1 MPATLTLTNAEV
13 LNMVRSEAS
22 AGYQERIP
30 AATRGNIAKIFETL
44 NAYSPLMNEFNDQFV
59 NRIGLTVFQTN
70 SYRNSLSPLKLGE
83 QQFGGMVQEVQGGLI
98 QAEHYDPNNTNPFG
112 APKPDIEVNYY
123 SVNRQ
128 DVYPMRYN
136 RDQLR
141 QAFVNDGGL
150 SSMINDILAMPLKSD
165 QWDEYLIMRN
175 LIKGAHDAWTMPT
188 VKVPDISTAS
198 DKEAAGKEIA
208 VAMREHYLMM
218 RDFIKT
224 QYNPKHMPVS
234 SDELV
239 ILGTP
244 AFFAYF
250 DVEVLAAAFHMDKAN
265 FIADRTIVVDDFDI
279 EGAQA
284 VLIDASAY
292 VCADNLVANDTIY
305 NPRTRDWISY
315 LHHWGTYALSDMR
328 NMLLFSSKENGNLG
342 KVTTKNVS
350 GVSLVLTNPVTDNA
364 VLKPGAEIELT
375 PKVTYSDNSTDEA
388 VFYLITDLI
397 AAHPTEPSTSD
408 TSTTDTSTAAPKVIL
423 PDTGT
428 YVDDQNVLHVSRN
441 STYEALNI
449 TAYAAANNT
458 KLANL
463 KLSKVGNSAG

>member
-1 MPATLTLTNAEV
+1 MSSKLTLSNIEV

-44 NAYSPLMNEFNDQFV
+44 DAYSPIMNEFCDLLV

-70 SYRNSLSPLKLGE
+70 SFRNSLAPLKRGE
-83 QQFGGMVQEVQGGLI
+83 QQFGGMIQEIQTGLI
-98 QAEHYDPNNTNPFG
+98 QAERYDPNNTNPFG
-112 APKPDIEVNYY
+112 APKPDIEANYY
-123 SVNRQ
+123 SMNRQ
-128 DVYPMRYN
+128 DVYPMSYN

-150 SSMINDILAMPLKSD
+150 SSMVNDILATPLKSD

-188 VKVPDISTAS
+188 VRVPDISTAE
-198 DKEAAGKEIA
+198 DKEAAGKKIA
-208 VAMREHYLMM
+208 VTMREHYLMM

-224 QYNPKHMPVS
+224 VYNPKHMPVS

-250 DVEVLAAAFHMDKAN
+250 DVEVLAAAFHMDRAN

-279 EGAQA
+279 AGAQA

-292 VCADNLVANDTIY
+292 ICADNLVANDTIY

-328 NMLLFSSKENGNLG
+328 NMLLFSSTEGNLG
-342 KVTTKNVS
+342 TVAAKTVTGITLN
-350 GVSLVLTNPVTDNA
+350 LTNTVANNA
-364 VLKPGAEIELT
+364 VLEPGAEIELT
-375 PKVTYSDNSTDEA
+375 PEVTYSDNSTDEA
-388 VFYLITDLI
+388 VFYLITDLD
-397 AAHPTEPSTSD
+397 ASAPDDKSAHTPN
-408 TSTTDTSTAAPKVIL
+408 VIS
-423 PDTGT
+423 PDSGT
-428 YVDDQNVLHVSRN
+428 YVDSQNVLHVSRN
-441 STYEALNI
+441 SKYETLTI

-463 KLSKVGNSAG
+463 KLTKVGHSAG

>member
-1 MPATLTLTNAEV
+1 MSATLTLSNAEV
-13 LNMVRSEAS
+13 LNLVRSEAS

-44 NAYSPLMNEFNDQFV
+44 DAYNPVMNEFSDLFV

-70 SYRNSLSPLKLGE
+70 SYRNSLSPLKRGE

-98 QAEHYDPNNTNPFG
+98 KAEHYDPNNTNPFG

-123 SVNRQ
+123 TMNRQ

-141 QAFVNDGGL
+141 QAFIDDGGL

-175 LIKGAHDAWTMPT
+175 LIKGAHDTWTMPT
-188 VKVPDISTAS
+188 VQVPDIATAD

-239 ILGTP
+239 VLGTP
-244 AFFAYF
+244 VFFAYF
-250 DVEVLAAAFHMDKAN
+250 DVEVLAAAFHMDRAN

-279 EGAQA
+279 PGAQA

-292 VCADNLVANDTIY
+292 ICTDNLVTNDTIY

-328 NMLLFSSKENGNLG
+328 NMLLFSSTEADNLG
-342 KVTTKNVS
+342 SVTAKTVTGVTLKLTETVS
-350 GVSLVLTNPVTDNA
+350 NNA
-364 VLKPGAEIELT
+364 VLEAGAEIELT
-375 PKVTYSDNSTDEA
+375 PKVTYSDSTTDEA
-388 VFYLITDLI
+388 VFYLITDMG
-397 AAHPTEPSTSD
+397 ATAP
-408 TSTTDTSTAAPKVIL
+408 TDTSAPTPNVIS

-441 STYEALNI
+441 STYETLNI
-449 TAYAAANNT
+449 TAYAAANNS

-463 KLSKVGNSAG
+463 ELHIVGYSAG

>member
-1 MPATLTLTNAEV
+1 MPSKLTLTNAEV

-44 NAYSPLMNEFNDQFV
+44 DRYSPIMNEFCDLLV

-70 SYRNSLSPLKLGE
+70 SFRNSLAPLKRGE
-83 QQFGGMVQEVQGGLI
+83 QQFGGMVQEIQTGLI
-98 QAEHYDPNNTNPFG
+98 QAERYDPNNTNPFG
-112 APKPDIEVNYY
+112 APKPDIEANYY

-141 QAFVNDGGL
+141 QAFENDGGL
-150 SSMINDILAMPLKSD
+150 SYMVNDILATPLKSD

-175 LIKGAHDAWTMPT
+175 LIKGAHDAWAMPT
-188 VKVPDISTAS
+188 VNVPNISTATN
-198 DKEAAGKEIA
+198 KEEAGKEIA

-224 QYNPKHMPVS
+224 IYNPKHMPVS

-250 DVEVLAAAFHMDKAN
+250 DVEVLAAAFHMDRAN

-279 EGAQA
+279 PGAQA

-292 VCADNLVANDTIY
+292 ICADNLVANDTIY
-305 NPRTRDWISY
+305 NPRTRDWVSY

-328 NMLLFSSKENGNLG
+328 NMLLFSSTEQNNLG
-342 KVTTKNVS
+342 TVSAKTVTSVN
-350 GVSLVLTNPVTDNA
+350 LALTNPVANEA

-375 PKVTYSDNSTDEA
+375 PKVTYSDDSTDEA
-388 VFYLITDLI
+388 VFYLITDLS
-397 AAHPTEPSTSD
+397 ASVPTATSA
-408 TSTTDTSTAAPKVIL
+408 SAPTDTSAATPNVIN

-428 YVDDQNVLHVSRN
+428 YVDSQNVLHVSRN
-441 STYEALNI
+441 STYETLNI

-458 KLANL
+458 KFANL
-463 KLSKVGNSAG
+463 KLNKVGHSAS

>member
-1 MPATLTLTNAEV
+1 MPATLTLSNAEV
-13 LNMVRSEAS
+13 LNLVRSEAS

-30 AATRGNIAKIFETL
+30 AATRGNIARIFETL
-44 NAYSPLMNEFNDQFV
+44 DAYSPIMNEFCDLLV

-70 SYRNSLSPLKLGE
+70 SFRNSLAPLKRGE
-83 QQFGGMVQEVQGGLI
+83 QQFGGMVQEIQSGLI
-98 QAEHYDPNNTNPFG
+98 QAERYDPNNTNPFG

-123 SVNRQ
+123 SMNRQ

-150 SSMINDILAMPLKSD
+150 SSMINDILATPLKSD

-188 VKVPDISTAS
+188 VQVPDIATAG

-250 DVEVLAAAFHMDKAN
+250 DVEVLAAAFHMDRAN

-279 EGAQA
+279 AGAQA

-328 NMLLFSSKENGNLG
+328 NMLLFSSSEGDNLG
-342 KVTTKNVS
+342 TVTAKTVTS
-350 GVSLVLTNPVTDNA
+350 VSLALTNKVSNNA
-364 VLKPGAEIELT
+364 VLEPGAEIELS
-375 PKVTYSDNSTDEA
+375 PKVTYSDATTDEA
-388 VFYLITDLI
+388 VFYLITELS
-397 AAHPTEPSTSD
+397 ANAP
-408 TSTTDTSTAAPKVIL
+408 TDTGTTTPNVIS

-428 YVDDQNVLHVSRN
+428 YVDSNNVLHVSRN
-441 STYEALNI
+441 STYETVNI

-463 KLSKVGNSAG
+463 KLNKVGYSAG

>member
-1 MPATLTLTNAEV
+1 MAATLTLSNAEV
-13 LNMVRSEAS
+13 LNMVRNEAS

-70 SYRNSLSPLKLGE
+70 SYRNSLSPLKRGE
-83 QQFGGMVQEVQGGLI
+83 QQFGGMIQEVQGGLI

-112 APKPDIEVNYY
+112 APKPDLEVNYY

-175 LIKGAHDAWTMPT
+175 LVKGAHDAWTMPT

-250 DVEVLAAAFHMDKAN
+250 DVEVLAAAFHMDRAN
-265 FIADRTIVVDDFDI
+265 FIAERTIVVDDFDI
-279 EGAQA
+279 AGAQA

-292 VCADNLVANDTIY
+292 ICADNLVANDTIY

-328 NMLLFSSKENGNLG
+328 NMLLFSSTEEDNLG
-342 KVTTKNVS
+342 SVTAKTVAS
-350 GVSLVLTNPVTDNA
+350 VSLGLTNTVSNNA
-364 VLKPGAEIELT
+364 VLEPGAEIELT
-375 PKVTYSDNSTDEA
+375 PKVTYSDSSSDEA
-388 VFYLITDLI
+388 VFYLITDMS
-397 AAHPTEPSTSD
+397 AAAPSD
-408 TSTTDTSTAAPKVIL
+408 TSAATSNVIS

-428 YVDDQNVLHVSRN
+428 YVDGQNVLHVSRN
-441 STYEALNI
+441 STYETLNI

-463 KLSKVGNSAG
+463 KLNKVGYSAS

>member
-1 MPATLTLTNAEV
+1 MPAKLSLENTEV
-13 LNMVRSEAS
+13 LNLVRSEAS

-44 NAYSPLMNEFNDQFV
+44 DAYSPIMNEFCDLLV

-70 SYRNSLSPLKLGE
+70 SFRNSLAPLKRGE
-83 QQFGGMVQEVQGGLI
+83 QQFGGMVQEIQTGLI
-98 QAEHYDPNNTNPFG
+98 QAERYDPNNINPFR
-112 APKPDIEVNYY
+112 APKPDIEANYY
-123 SVNRQ
+123 QMNRQ

-150 SSMINDILAMPLKSD
+150 SSMVNDILATPLKSD

-188 VKVPDISTAS
+188 VKVPDIATAS

-234 SDELV
+234 TDELV

-244 AFFAYF
+244 GFFAYF
-250 DVEVLAAAFHMDKAN
+250 DVEVLAAAFHMDRVN

-279 EGAQA
+279 AGAQA

-292 VCADNLVANDTIY
+292 ICADNLVANDTIY

-328 NMLLFSSKENGNLG
+328 NMLLFSSTEEDNLG
-342 KVTTKNVS
+342 SVTAKTVTS
-350 GVSLVLTNPVTDNA
+350 VTLALTNKVADNA
-364 VLKPGAEIELT
+364 VLKPGAKIELT
-375 PKVTYSDNSTDEA
+375 PKVSYSDSTSDEA
-388 VFYLITDLI
+388 VFYLITDLSATAPTNGSPI
-397 AAHPTEPSTSD
+397 APIDASSATPN
-408 TSTTDTSTAAPKVIL
+408 VIS

-441 STYEALNI
+441 STYETLNI

-463 KLSKVGNSAG
+463 KLKKVG

>member
-1 MPATLTLTNAEV
+1 MAATLTLSNADV

-30 AATRGNIAKIFETL
+30 AATRGNVAKIFETL

-70 SYRNSLSPLKLGE
+70 SYRNSLSPLKRGE

-150 SSMINDILAMPLKSD
+150 STMINDILAMPLKSD

-175 LIKGAHDAWTMPT
+175 LVKGAHDAWTMPT

-234 SDELV
+234 SDELI

-250 DVEVLAAAFHMDKAN
+250 DVEVLAAAFHMDRAN

-279 EGAQA
+279 AGAQA

-292 VCADNLVANDTIY
+292 ICADNLVANDTIY
-305 NPRTRDWISY
+305 NPRTREWVSY

-328 NMLLFSSKENGNLG
+328 NMLLFSSTEEDNLG
-342 KVTTKNVS
+342 SVTAKSVTSVT
-350 GVSLVLTNPVTDNA
+350 LALTNTVSNNA
-364 VLKPGAEIELT
+364 VLKPGAEIELK
-375 PKVTYSDNSTDEA
+375 PQVTYSDTSSDEA
-388 VFYLITDLI
+388 VFYLITDMS
-397 AAHPTEPSTSD
+397 ATAPSD
-408 TSTTDTSTAAPKVIL
+408 TSAPTPNVIS

-441 STYEALNI
+441 STYDTLNI

-463 KLSKVGNSAG
+463 KLNKVGNSAA

>member
-1 MPATLTLTNAEV
+1 MAATLTLSNAEV

-30 AATRGNIAKIFETL
+30 AATRGNIAKIFETMD
-44 NAYSPLMNEFNDQFV
+44 AYSPIMNEFCDLLV

-70 SYRNSLSPLKLGE
+70 SFRNSLAPLKRGE
-83 QQFGGMVQEVQGGLI
+83 QQFGGMIQEIQGGLI
-98 QAEHYDPNNTNPFG
+98 QAERYDPNNTNPFG
-112 APKPDIEVNYY
+112 APKPDIEANYY
-123 SVNRQ
+123 SMNRQ

-188 VKVPDISTAS
+188 VKVPDISAVS

-250 DVEVLAAAFHMDKAN
+250 DVEVLAAAFHMDKTN

-279 EGAQA
+279 AGAQA

-292 VCADNLVANDTIY
+292 ICADNLVANDTIY

-328 NMLLFSSKENGNLG
+328 NMLLFSSTEENNLG
-342 KVTTKNVS
+342 TVAAKTVTNVT
-350 GVSLVLTNPVTDNA
+350 LTLTNSSLGNS
-364 VLKPGAEIELT
+364 VLEPGAEIELT
-375 PKVTYSDNSTDEA
+375 PKVTYSDSTSDEA
-388 VFYLITDLI
+388 VFYLITDLS
-397 AAHPTEPSTSD
+397 AVTPRSSTSP
-408 TSTTDTSTAAPKVIL
+408 APDVIS

-428 YVDDQNVLHVSRN
+428 YVDAQNVLHVSRN
-441 STYEALNI
+441 STYEMLTI

-463 KLSKVGNSAG
+463 KLYKVGYSAG

>member
-1 MPATLTLTNAEV
+1 MPATLTLSNAEV
-13 LNMVRSEAS
+13 LNLVRSEAS

-44 NAYSPLMNEFNDQFV
+44 DAYNPVMNEFSDLFV

-70 SYRNSLSPLKLGE
+70 SYRNSLSPLKRGE

-98 QAEHYDPNNTNPFG
+98 KAEHYDPNNTNPFG

-123 SVNRQ
+123 SMNRQ

-141 QAFVNDGGL
+141 QAFIDDGGL

-175 LIKGAHDAWTMPT
+175 LIKGAHDTWTMPT
-188 VKVPDISTAS
+188 VQVPDIATAD

-250 DVEVLAAAFHMDKAN
+250 DVEVLAAAFQMDRAN

-279 EGAQA
+279 AGAQA

-292 VCADNLVANDTIY
+292 ICTDNLVANDTIY

-328 NMLLFSSKENGNLG
+328 NMLLFSSTEADNLG
-342 KVTTKNVS
+342 SVTAKTVTGVTLELTETVS
-350 GVSLVLTNPVTDNA
+350 NNA
-364 VLKPGAEIELT
+364 VLEAGAEIELT
-375 PKVTYSDNSTDEA
+375 PKVTYSDSTTDEA
-388 VFYLITDLI
+388 VFYLITDMG
-397 AAHPTEPSTSD
+397 ATAP
-408 TSTTDTSTAAPKVIL
+408 TDTSAPTPNVIS

-441 STYEALNI
+441 STYETLNI
-449 TAYAAANNT
+449 TAYAAANNS
-458 KLANL
+458 
-463 KLSKVGNSAG
+463 KLSNLLLHTVGYSPE